1 MNLSDVVKWWL
12 IPIVAGTVF
21 YIVYPNYHLSRFAL
35 RALVAVVPKIW
46 TMC

>member
-21 YIVYPNYHLSRFAL
+21 YIVSPNYHLSRLAP
-35 RALVAVVPKIW
+35 RALG
-46 TMC
+46 